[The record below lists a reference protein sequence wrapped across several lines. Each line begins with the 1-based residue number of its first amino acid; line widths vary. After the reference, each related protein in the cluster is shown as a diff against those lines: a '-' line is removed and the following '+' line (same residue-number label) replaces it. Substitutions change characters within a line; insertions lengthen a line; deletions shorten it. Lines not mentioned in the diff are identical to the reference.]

1 MHTNITRI
9 VSAMFFSIVL
19 CASAA
24 AQSAFSGSKEG
35 STADAAAKLL
45 QDPNKGGETG
55 LSDSL
60 ADTENTQPA
69 PENQKLE
76 GQVLDAIDVPKANP
90 VTILNCSGKSM
101 VVKAY
106 NSNDTVVLI
115 PFQEKTIANGKAAS
129 LKCKTKSCRLRAGT
143 GNPTDAMSG
152 YVKLQK
158 GFSKASLSGLQG
170 GC

>member
-1 MHTNITRI
+1 MHTNITRMA
-9 VSAMFFSIVL
+9 SAMFFSIVL

-24 AQSAFSGSKEG
+24 AETGFSSTKDI
-35 STADAAAKLL
+35 STAEAAAKLL
-45 QDPNKGGETG
+45 QDPNKAGETG
-55 LSDSL
+55 L
-60 ADTENTQPA
+60 ADTIDPGSGKSAEDLLTA
-69 PENQKLE
+69 
-76 GQVLDAIDVPKANP
+76 GIDVPKANP
-90 VTILNCSGKSM
+90 VTVLNCSGKSM

-129 LKCKTKSCRLRAGT
+129 LKCNTKSCRLRAGT